1 MEYTVKFGLLGKL
14 LDSLMIRKQTEG
26 GIKNSLMDSK
36 RMQKNKFQLITK
48 IKSK

>member
-26 GIKNSLMDSK
+26 GIK
-36 RMQKNKFQLITK
+36 KFFDGLK
-48 IKSK
+48 AYAEK